1 MNRLLHRSSFLR
13 SLMVAWALLAL
24 LPAAHGAGFVGEVTL
39 SIGASQLEREGKSG
53 TVAKG
58 YSILP
63 GDVIRTTASGH
74 VHIRFVDGAR
84 VSVRPDSVLHVVE
97 YRYDPADPAASLIKF
112 HLETGT
118 VRGIS
123 GLAAQAARDKF
134 RLNTPLVAIGIKG
147 TDFVTQASA
156 QSAVVLVNQGAI
168 VLAPLDANCRADA
181 FGPCGTSRSR
191 ELGANTSGLALV
203 YRQSTTD
210 PVFQPINSL
219 KGMERISPGS
229 PHERLGQSGP
239 ATVVTDAT
247 GAERATNSAVAESK
261 TIDRVAGKNLERFPV
276 LQPDSPKSAAV
287 VAPPPEVA
295 PLPAVAPPPPPPPP
309 SLLTWGRWAG
319 NSVPGDNLTVPFADA
334 MSGGR
339 VTVGDGYYF
348 LFRNE
353 NVANLL
359 SSASSVVDFRLQQ
372 GAASYLDSSR
382 TVSAATVDGGS
393 LSIDFGRN
401 TFSTR
406 LAVTAASI
414 GTQAVAATGT
424 IERPSGFL
432 RGSGQDVRVTGAVS
446 LDVSQAGYFF
456 SKAVGNGT
464 LSGATLWGR

>member
-1 MNRLLHRSSFLR
+1 MNPPLHRSSFLR
-13 SLMVAWALLAL
+13 ALMVAWALLAL
-24 LPAAHGAGFVGEVTL
+24 ASAALAASFVGEVTL
-39 SIGASQLEREGKSG
+39 NIGASQLERAGESG
-53 TVAKG
+53 AVSKG
-58 YSILP
+58 YGILP

-97 YRYDPADPAASLIKF
+97 YRYDPADPATSLIKF

-123 GLAAQAARDKF
+123 GLAAQSARDKF

-229 PHERLGQSGP
+229 PHERLGSGP

-247 GAERATNSAVAESK
+247 SAERATNTAVAESK
-261 TIDRVAGKNLERFPV
+261 TIDRVVGKNLEYFPI

-287 VAPPPEVA
+287 VASPPEVA
-295 PLPAVAPPPPPPPP
+295 PPPPPPPPP

-319 NSVPGDNLTVPFADA
+319 SSVPGDNLTVPFADA
-334 MSGGR
+334 LSGGR

-372 GAASYLDSSR
+372 GAASYLDSTR

-424 IERPSGFL
+424 VERPSGFL

-456 SKAVGNGT
+456 TKAVGNGT

>member
-1 MNRLLHRSSFLR
+1 MMNPPLHRSSFLR
-13 SLMVAWALLAL
+13 ALMVAWALLAL
-24 LPAAHGAGFVGEVTL
+24 ASAALAASFVGEVTL
-39 SIGASQLEREGKSG
+39 NIGASQLERAGESG
-53 TVAKG
+53 AVSKG
-58 YSILP
+58 YGILP

-229 PHERLGQSGP
+229 PHERLGSGP
-239 ATVVTDAT
+239 ATVVADAT
-247 GAERATNSAVAESK
+247 SAERATNSAVAESK
-261 TIDRVAGKNLERFPV
+261 TIDRVVGKNLERFPV

-287 VAPPPEVA
+287 VASPPEVA
-295 PLPAVAPPPPPPPP
+295 PPPPPPPPP

-319 NSVPGDNLTVPFADA
+319 SSVPGDNLTVPFADA
-334 MSGGR
+334 LSGGR

-372 GAASYLDSSR
+372 GAASYLDSTR

-424 IERPSGFL
+424 VERPSGFL

-456 SKAVGNGT
+456 TKAVGNGT